1 MNDFKPLIKNT
12 KFVHLWGS
20 QVLSQ
25 LTINIMNFLLLIR
38 IYERTG
44 SSIATSFLW
53 VAYALPALLV
63 GPFAAASVDIFDRK
77 KMLVVAN
84 LLQALSVLT
93 YAFLHENSFFLVY
106 GVVVIYS
113 FINQF
118 YVPAEA
124 ASLPALVK
132 KKNLPQAN
140 GLFFLTQQAALVVG
154 FGFAGLLNHTL
165 GFRYSL
171 YLCSLFL
178 FLAFISVGFLPTMN
192 RREKMPKSFEKALF
206 KFFSRIIEGYSFIKE
221 NRTILMPFV
230 LMMGMSVALSVIVV
244 SMPVLAVEI
253 FKINVNSAGVV
264 IVVPAG
270 IGAGVGT
277 LIVAR
282 LLKKGWRKKKVIETF
297 LKGMTFVLFIITFIL
312 PELTSGFR
320 IILGLLA
327 VFLMGL
333 SFVGIIIPS
342 QTFLQEKTPGG
353 LRGRVFGNYWFL
365 ATAASVFP
373 VIFSGAI
380 TEVFGIRVLLFILAA
395 SAMAALVLSKKFG
408 QNVISEGLNLN
419 NHDQQ
424 SI

>member
-1 MNDFKPLIKNT
+1 MKDFKPLIKNT
-12 KFVHLWGS
+12 KFVYLWTS

-38 IYERTG
+38 LYERTG
-44 SSIATSFLW
+44 SPIAISFLW

-63 GPFAAASVDIFDRK
+63 GPFAAASVDLFDRK
-77 KMLVVAN
+77 KMLVMSN
-84 LLQALSVLT
+84 LLQALSVFT
-93 YAFLHENSFFLVY
+93 YAFLHETSFFMVY
-106 GVVVIYS
+106 GIAVIYS
-113 FINQF
+113 FLNQF

-132 KKNLPQAN
+132 KRNLPQAN

-165 GFRYSL
+165 GFKYSL
-171 YLCSLFL
+171 YLCSFFL
-178 FLAFISVGFLPTMN
+178 LLAFISVSFLPTIN
-192 RREKMPKSFEKALF
+192 EREKMPKSFEKALF
-206 KFFSRIIEGYSFIKE
+206 KFFSRIIEGYRFIKE
-221 NRTILMPFV
+221 NRSILMPFA
-230 LMMGMSVALSVIVV
+230 LMMGMSVAVSVIVV

-277 LIVAR
+277 LIVTR
-282 LLKKGWRKKKVIETF
+282 LLKKGRRKKKVIETF
-297 LKGMTFVLFIITFIL
+297 LKIMTFALFIITFIL
-312 PELTSGFR
+312 PELANIFR
-320 IILGLLA
+320 IILGLIV

-333 SFVGIIIPS
+333 SFIGIFIPS

-365 ATAASVFP
+365 ATAATVFP

-380 TEVFGIRVLLFILAA
+380 TEVFGIRVLLFLLAA
-395 SAMAALVLSKKFG
+395 ATMSALVFLKKFG

-419 NHDQQ
+419 NED
-424 SI
+424 